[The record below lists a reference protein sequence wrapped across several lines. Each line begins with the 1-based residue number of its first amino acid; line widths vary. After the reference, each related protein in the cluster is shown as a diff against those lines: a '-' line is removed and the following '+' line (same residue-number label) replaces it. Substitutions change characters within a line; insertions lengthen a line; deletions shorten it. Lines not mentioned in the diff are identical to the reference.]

1 MGLNA
6 FLSSAGAT
14 YNVDRGEILPPADAN
29 LQHIGRQLEGY
40 IGSNTGEHG
49 KQSMRPQMEQDGEK
63 SLVLRDSLL
72 QYQPL
77 SNAPVGILVFG
88 RQS

>member
-29 LQHIGRQLEGY
+29 LQHIGRRLEGY

-49 KQSMRPQMEQDGEK
+49 KQSMRPQMEQDFEWGKEFGIEGFP
-63 SLVLRDSLL
+63 LVVSA
-72 QYQPL
+72 
-77 SNAPVGILVFG
+77 SV
-88 RQS
+88 